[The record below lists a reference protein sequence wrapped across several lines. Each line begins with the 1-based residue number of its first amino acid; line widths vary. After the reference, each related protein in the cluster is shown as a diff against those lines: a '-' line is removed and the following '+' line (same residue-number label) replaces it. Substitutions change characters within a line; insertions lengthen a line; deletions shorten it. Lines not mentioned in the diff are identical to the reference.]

1 MVFLRDIHEEILS
14 IEGAGKEQSKLLH
27 KFKNVKNR
35 KLLDGEKHFRKKMS
49 DFYFTEAK
57 KF

>member
-1 MVFLRDIHEEILS
+1 MVFLGDMHEEILS

-35 KLLDGEKHFRKKMS
+35 KLLDGEKPFHKKM
-49 DFYFTEAK
+49 
-57 KF
+57 